1 MVTTCF
7 FCQNL
12 LSDYIEGIL
21 PSLRHEELKRHIDHC
36 KECKEVHHDLLST
49 LNALHSVKTED
60 LTRDLAVRIVEVSE
74 KKKKQGMRRL
84 ELSRTVF
91 MVAVPLVL
99 FITSMVVFP
108 RFFPWMTYLRG
119 IQDESQFVRYFPLLQ
134 GASELIDEHTTWFG
148 QKSPFAGSLWE
159 EGGLSPDEFEKAFQK
174 KGSKGS
180 EKGSENEN
188 SDSPNQP

>member
-12 LSDYIEGIL
+12 LSDFIEGIL
-21 PSLRHEELKRHIDHC
+21 PSLRHEELKKHMDGC
-36 KECKEVHHDLLST
+36 KDCKEVHQDLIST
-49 LNALHSVKTED
+49 LDVLHSVKP
-60 LTRDLAVRIVEVSE
+60 
-74 KKKKQGMRRL
+74 QG
-84 ELSRTVF
+84 LSRSLSARITEAAEKAKTHKVAGLKVSRKAAFALIPVF
-91 MVAVPLVL
+91 LLVA
-99 FITSMVVFP
+99 SMFAFP
-108 RFFPWMTYLRG
+108 RLFPWMSYFRG
-119 IQDESQFVRYFPLLQ
+119 MEDESQFVRYFPLLQ
-134 GASELIDEHTTWFG
+134 GANELIDEHTAWFG

-180 EKGSENEN
+180 ENEN